1 MIVIAFL
8 MLQST
13 SASKLLRVSFRRFP
27 IFLENEAKRFFEL
40 VGIIIFRGSFTGFG
54 RKDNKH

>member
-1 MIVIAFL
+1 MVIAFL
-8 MLQST
+8 MLHSK
-13 SASKLLRVSFRRFP
+13 SATQLLRESFRRFP
-27 IFLENEAKRFFEL
+27 IILKNEAKRFFEL